1 MRWGQVCL
9 VGAALFL
16 FAFGGWVT
24 RTLNLWASPPE
35 SLGNAPSSPS
45 PKAGGKATQPV
56 PSVRSLFVIVCDGL
70 TWAELVRLEEPVPS
84 LLRSGAIGLLSGASL
99 ELQGRDGVLV
109 TLGSGTRAKGTDRA
123 TLGSQLRRF
132 GKTVALQGDGAL
144 AKLVGMKGSGN
155 AKRSAPQGWNADV
168 VFLAVSPT
176 RLLPILRQ
184 VLSVLPDDGC
194 LWLLVPNS
202 PQTDWQTR
210 RLTPILLFGA
220 KVPAGLL
227 TSPTTR
233 RVGLV
238 SSVDFAPT
246 LLSQLRLPVPA
257 TMTGRVMRI
266 VVTEKRDAERRQ
278 AYLRWLDERTF
289 TPLRNLPTIANLVA
303 SVIAIALLLT
313 TLSVIASLQL
323 PFAQLKVTD
332 SLQRVT
338 LFVVVTGL
346 ALPATLFLVGGTM
359 VSTPAALVV
368 QILLV
373 AAGISGAAFVAA
385 KWALPNGSFPASLK
399 AAGTVCAVTGVVAL
413 LGLPLYWAT
422 PLGYY
427 PTTGWRYFGITNAG
441 IGLVLAG
448 TIFAW
453 QTLSLPKRAML
464 WWCLMAPLLMGA
476 PRWGAN
482 FGGALTLA
490 VGFAVAWE
498 WLTKP
503 KPSWGMVFWRSLLA
517 AIAVTGALA
526 LLESFL
532 PADER
537 AHFGLLLDR
546 VNQQGIAALTEM
558 LQRKITLMGNFFART
573 PLSLGA
579 LALFVAAQVVYLHLA
594 KQWNLFIPL
603 RPAFVATFIG
613 SWMGFFVNDSG
624 IEVVGMALI
633 PIGAMT
639 ILLVVETTRSN
650 VPHPLK
656 PP

>member
-1 MRWGQVCL
+1 MRWWQVCL
-9 VGAALFL
+9 LGVALSL
-16 FAFGGWVT
+16 FAFGGWGK
-24 RTLNLWASPPE
+24 RLPNLWASPPKPF
-35 SLGNAPSSPS
+35 GNEPPLRLPVASGST
-45 PKAGGKATQPV
+45 TQPV

-70 TWAELVRLEEPVPS
+70 TWTELERLGEPMPS
-84 LLRSGAIGLLSGASL
+84 LLRSSAIGLLSGASL
-99 ELQGRDGVLV
+99 ELQGREGVYV
-109 TLGSGTRAKGTDRA
+109 TLGSGTRAKSTDRA
-123 TLGSQLRRF
+123 LLGSWLHRF
-132 GKTVALQGDGAL
+132 GKRMTLQGDGAL
-144 AKLVGMKGSGN
+144 AKMVGVSRSEKAKVPKG
-155 AKRSAPQGWNADV
+155 DV
-168 VFLAVSPT
+168 VFLSVPPSQ
-176 RLLPILRQ
+176 LLPTLRQ
-184 VLSVLPDDGC
+184 VLTALPDEGS
-194 LWLLVPNS
+194 LWLLLPNS
-202 PQTDWQTR
+202 PQTDWQNR
-210 RLTPILLFGA
+210 RLTPVLLFGA
-220 KVPAGLL
+220 KVPTGLL

-246 LLSQLRLPVPA
+246 LLSQLGLPIPA

-266 VVTEKRDAERRQ
+266 VVTEKRDVERRQ
-278 AYLRWLDERTF
+278 AYLRWLDERAF
-289 TPLRNLPTIANLVA
+289 APLRNLPTIANLVA

-313 TLSVIASLQL
+313 TLSVIASSQL
-323 PFAQLKVTD
+323 PSAQLKVAD
-332 SLQRVT
+332 FLQRAT

-346 ALPATLFLVGGTM
+346 ALPATLFLVGGAM
-359 VSTPAALVV
+359 VSTPAVLVV

-373 AAGISGAAFVAA
+373 AAGTSGAAFITA
-385 KWALPNGSFPASLK
+385 KWALPSSPFPASLK
-399 AAGTVCAVTGVVAL
+399 AAGIVCATTAVVAL

-464 WWCLMAPLLMGA
+464 WWCLVAPFLMGA

-503 KPSWGMVFWRSLLA
+503 KPSWGTAFWRSLLA

-546 VNQQGIAALTEM
+546 ITQQGITALIET
-558 LQRKITLMGNFFART
+558 LQRKITLMSNFFVRT
-573 PLSLGA
+573 PLSVGA
-579 LALFVAAQVVYLHLA
+579 LALFVVAQVAYLRLA
-594 KQWNLFIPL
+594 QRWDLFIPL
-603 RPAFVATFIG
+603 RPAFVATSIG
-613 SWMGFFVNDSG
+613 SWVGFFVNDSG
-624 IEVVGMALI
+624 IEVVGMALV
-633 PIGAMT
+633 PMGAVTM
-639 ILLVVETTRSN
+639 LLAVETVRSRAIR
-650 VPHPLK
+650 PR
-656 PP
+656 